1 MGFSHPY
8 SVRWNISPFAK
19 RGEKQD
25 QATRLIAAYSCAAP
39 IALRS
44 NGIARFSYYFGNGD
58 GDGGPDGG
66 GGDGGGGGGG
76 GGGGAGA
83 TTNNHTY
90 GDGDGDGD
98 GILRAEG
105 QNFAAHSGGWRPQ
118 PRHWLGAK
126 QRRRWE

>member
-1 MGFSHPY
+1 M
-8 SVRWNISPFAK
+8 
-19 RGEKQD
+19 
-25 QATRLIAAYSCAAP
+25 
-39 IALRS
+39 
-44 NGIARFSYYFGNGD
+44 ARFSYYFG
-58 GDGGPDGG
+58 DGGDG
-66 GGDGGGGGGG
+66 GGDGGGDDDGGDDDDD
-76 GGGGAGA
+76 AGA

-90 GDGDGDGD
+90 GDGD

>member
-1 MGFSHPY
+1 M
-8 SVRWNISPFAK
+8 
-19 RGEKQD
+19 
-25 QATRLIAAYSCAAP
+25 
-39 IALRS
+39 
-44 NGIARFSYYFGNGD
+44 ARFSYYFGD
-58 GDGGPDGG
+58 GDDGPDGG
-66 GGDGGGGGGG
+66 GGDGGGGGDDDD
-76 GGGGAGA
+76 AGA

-90 GDGDGDGD
+90 GDGDGDGDDD

>member
-1 MGFSHPY
+1 M
-8 SVRWNISPFAK
+8 
-19 RGEKQD
+19 
-25 QATRLIAAYSCAAP
+25 
-39 IALRS
+39 
-44 NGIARFSYYFGNGD
+44 ARFSYYFGD
-58 GDGGPDGG
+58 GDDGPDGG
-66 GGDGGGGGGG
+66 GDDGGGDDDDGDGD
-76 GGGGAGA
+76 AGA

-90 GDGDGDGD
+90 GDGDGDGDGD

>member
-1 MGFSHPY
+1 M
-8 SVRWNISPFAK
+8 
-19 RGEKQD
+19 
-25 QATRLIAAYSCAAP
+25 
-39 IALRS
+39 
-44 NGIARFSYYFGNGD
+44 ARFSYYFGDGDDGPDDGGGDDGGGDDDDGD
-58 GDGGPDGG
+58 GD
-66 GGDGGGGGGG
+66 
-76 GGGGAGA
+76 AGA